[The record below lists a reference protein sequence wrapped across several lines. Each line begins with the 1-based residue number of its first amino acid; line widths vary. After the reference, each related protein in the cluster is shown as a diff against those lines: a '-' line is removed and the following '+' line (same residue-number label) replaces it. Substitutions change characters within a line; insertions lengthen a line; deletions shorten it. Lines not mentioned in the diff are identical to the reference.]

1 MKKLLGLSFL
11 LFFVVVGFA
20 QSAEQNPPVYL
31 GAQGG
36 GQYVTGG
43 RGGDVLIVNSL
54 LDDQDVEGTLRWAVR
69 KKGPRTI
76 IFKVA
81 GIIELNSELK
91 INNGDL
97 TIAGH
102 SAPGDGICISK
113 YPVVVSADN
122 VVVQFLR
129 FRLGDEVPSQTD
141 ALQGLRRNN
150 VLIDHCSMSWS
161 TDECSS
167 FYDNENFS
175 MQWCILSE
183 SLKNSTHQKGAHG
196 YGGIWGGVNASY
208 HHNLLAHHDSRNPR
222 FCGSRYSNQPDR
234 ESVDFRNNVIYNWG
248 ENSGYAGEGGSYNI
262 VNNYYKPGPST
273 LSHKGSST
281 YRIFSPNSDEGNYN
295 QPTGVWGRFFV
306 NGNVMH
312 GKDEVTSNN
321 WKGIH
326 INNQKNENK
335 TEADLRAVTAFPL
348 TPINCQSAETAY
360 KEVLA
365 KSGASLRRDIVDA
378 RIVKETAE
386 GSYTFEGS
394 KGGKNGIID
403 SQNDVGG
410 WPEYKYKEDELPLD
424 SDSDGMPDAWEE
436 AKGLNKLD
444 AADASAMTLDKRYS
458 NLELYLFSLVSH
470 LY

>member
-1 MKKLLGLSFL
+1 MKKQLGLSFFI
-11 LFFVVVGFA
+11 FFVFVGVA
-20 QSAEQNPPVYL
+20 KSTETIVPVFL

-36 GQYVTGG
+36 GQHVTGG

-54 LDDQDVEGTLRWAVR
+54 LDDEDVEGTLRWAIR

-81 GIIELNSELK
+81 GIIELKSELK

-102 SAPGDGICISK
+102 SAPGDGICISAF
-113 YPVVVSADN
+113 PVTVSADN

-129 FRLGDEVPSQTD
+129 FRLGDKVPSQTD
-141 ALQGLRRNN
+141 ALQGLRRKN

-161 TDECSS
+161 TDESSS
-167 FYDNENFS
+167 FYDNENFT

-222 FCGSRYSNQPDR
+222 FCGSRYSNKPER

-248 ENSGYAGEGGSYNI
+248 ANSGYAGEGGIYNI
-262 VNNYYKPGPST
+262 VNNYYKPGPAT

-281 YRIFSPNSDEGNYN
+281 YRIFSPNSDEGNYS
-295 QPTGVWGRFFV
+295 QPAGVWGSFFV
-306 NGNVMH
+306 NGNVMF
-312 GKDEVTSNN
+312 GKDEVTSDN

-326 INNQKNENK
+326 INNRKTENK
-335 TEADLRAVTAFPL
+335 TEADLRAGTAFPL
-348 TPINCQSAETAY
+348 TPIDCQSAEKAY
-360 KEVLA
+360 EEVLA
-365 KSGASLRRDIVDA
+365 KSGASLQRDIVDA
-378 RIVKETAE
+378 RIVKETTD
-386 GSYTFEGS
+386 GTYTFEGS

-403 SQNDVGG
+403 SQSDVGG
-410 WPEYKYKEDELPLD
+410 WPTYSFKENELLVD
-424 SDSDGMPDAWEE
+424 TDLDGMPDAWED